1 MEPNNILTFFDE
13 NDEAVEFEIIDS
25 FEIADIK
32 YAALATP
39 EDSEDEESEVYIM
52 RIESESSGE
61 DILVS
66 IEDDD
71 EILVSIE
78 DDDEL
83 DRAFQMFKDRCSEEF
98 DILD

>member
-1 MEPNNILTFFDE
+1 MEQNNILTFFDE
-13 NDEAVEFEIIDS
+13 NDEAIELEIVDS
-25 FEIADIK
+25 FELGDKK

-39 EDSEDEESEVYIM
+39 EAADDAESDVYIM

-61 DILVS
+61 DIF
-66 IEDDD
+66 
-71 EILVSIE
+71 VSIE

-83 DRAFQMFKDRCSEEF
+83 DRAFEMFKDRCGEEF

>member
-25 FEIADIK
+25 FEIADKK

-61 DILVS
+61 DIF
-66 IEDDD
+66 
-71 EILVSIE
+71 VSIE

-83 DRAFQMFKDRCSEEF
+83 DRAFQMFKDRCSDEF

>member
-1 MEPNNILTFFDE
+1 MEQNNILTFFDE
-13 NDEAVEFEIIDS
+13 NDEAVELEIVDS
-25 FEIADIK
+25 FEIGDIK

-39 EDSEDEESEVYIM
+39 EDDSNEDIESEVYIM

-61 DILVS
+61 DVF
-66 IEDDD
+66 
-71 EILVSIE
+71 VSIE

-83 DRAFQMFKDRCSEEF
+83 DRAFEMFKDRCSEEF

>member
-1 MEPNNILTFFDE
+1 MEQNNILTFFDE
-13 NDEAVEFEIIDS
+13 NDQPIELEIVDS
-25 FEIADIK
+25 FEIADKK

-39 EDSEDEESEVYIM
+39 EDADNEDNESEVYIM

-61 DILVS
+61 DIFVS
-66 IEDDD
+66 ID
-71 EILVSIE
+71 

-83 DRAFQMFKDRCSEEF
+83 DRAFEMFKDRCGEEF